1 MKGFIKLTTV
11 AGREIRINID
21 HIRHYYTSSTN
32 KEMVVVVTTHNNG
45 GFKVKQ
51 TAEEID
57 ELIINNSK

>member
-11 AGREIRINID
+11 AGNEIRMNINQIG
-21 HIRHYYTSSTN
+21 HYYNSSSEKSTI
-32 KEMVVVVTTHNNG
+32 VGITTHNNG